1 MPEVIL
7 KIENLTKSFP
17 GVLAVNHA
25 NLQIEAGKVHSLV
38 GGNGA
43 GKSTLMKI
51 LAGIYPYGNYEGS
64 FFLDDKEC
72 QFKSIVE
79 AENCGISMVPQD
91 LNMANDMSVADNL
104 FINKQPRK
112 HGIINDYEMFSE
124 AQQILDEFELNINP
138 KTLVKEIGIAQKQ
151 LLVIARAMHNKTKVL
166 ILDEPTSTLSSEES
180 ELLFRKIIET
190 KNKGIACI
198 YISHRLDEVRSISD
212 TITVMRD
219 GCIIET
225 DDVKEMN
232 EKRIV
237 SLMVGRDVDDFYPP
251 KDRVASSCVLKVNS
265 ISVYHQKFPDKKIV
279 DDIQFELY
287 AGEILAVYGLV
298 GAGRTEMAMG
308 MIGAWKG
315 GVSCDMEIRGK
326 RYINRNP
333 SSALSH
339 GIALLPEDRKREGAI
354 DRQSVG
360 RNISASA
367 LPLFSKWGVIDEKK
381 EKTNSQKMID
391 ALSIKTP
398 SMETAFET
406 LSGGNQQKAILSRL
420 ISTKSNILI
429 LDEATQGIDVE
440 AKYQIY
446 GILDLLALDGKAILF
461 ISSDI
466 AEVMGI
472 ADRIM
477 IVRHGKLVKIVKNDN
492 SIDKEKVLWYATI
505 GTEEN

>member
-1 MPEVIL
+1 MSEVIL
-7 KIENLTKSFP
+7 KIKNLSKSFP
-17 GVLAVNHA
+17 GVLAVNKA
-25 NLQIEAGKVHSLV
+25 NLEIESGKVHSLV

-51 LAGIYPYGNYEGS
+51 LAGIYSYGNYEGS
-64 FFLDDKEC
+64 FFLNDAEC

-91 LNMANDMSVADNL
+91 LNMVNEMSIADNL
-104 FINKQPRK
+104 FINKQPRSK
-112 HGIINDYEMFSE
+112 GIINDHKMLQQS
-124 AQQILDEFELNINP
+124 QQILDEFGLNINP
-138 KTLVKEIGIAQKQ
+138 TTLVKEIGIAQKQ

-180 ELLFRKIIET
+180 QLLFQKIVEA
-190 KNKGIACI
+190 KSKGVACI
-198 YISHRLDEVRSISD
+198 YISHRLDEVKAISD

-225 DDVKEMN
+225 DNAPDMS

-251 KDRVASSCVLKVNS
+251 KDRTPASCLLKVNS
-265 ISVYHQKFPDKKIV
+265 LSVYNQKFPDKKVV
-279 DDIQFELY
+279 DDIQFDLY

-308 MIGAWKG
+308 IIGGWRG
-315 GVSCDMEIRGK
+315 GVSCDMEISGK
-326 RYINRNP
+326 KIINRNP
-333 SSALSH
+333 SSALNH

-354 DRQSVG
+354 DRQSVS
-360 RNISASA
+360 RNISASS
-367 LPLFSKWGVIDEKK
+367 LPLFSKFGVIDEQK
-381 EKTNSQKMID
+381 ERNNNQKMVD

-398 SMETAFET
+398 SMDTAFET

-420 ISTKSNILI
+420 ISTKSKILI

-477 IVRHGKLVKIVKNDN
+477 IMRHGKVVKTVVNDD
-492 SIDKEKVLWYATI
+492 SINKEKILWYATI
-505 GTEEN
+505 GTEES